1 MNKNSIIKK
10 QFILFAFLAKM
21 TKLVKLLKFGK
32 IFLTFA
38 TMCLSAF
45 IYSFSMGAWFS
56 IGFVVLLFV
65 HEMGHVIALRF
76 KGLPASAPV
85 FIPFIGAA
93 IFSPS
98 FKGKENES
106 FVGIGGPL
114 LGGVS
119 CLVMF
124 ALWKTTPGHPNI
136 LLMLSYTATVINL
149 FNLIPLRPLD
159 GGRITQII
167 GPWFKYIGLGA
178 LLIVS
183 FFIREPSMFFIW
195 VIVLSELKINKILRA
210 CLGLACELAMII
222 FMCMGY
228 SHQPSWVNAFD
239 IAIVSLVNVAL
250 IFTMISEIRRNRK
263 FKSIVD
269 TLSPE
274 QRKSYEEFIA
284 LKIKNPEIEEDV
296 SRQTRLKWL
305 VNYIVLSGA
314 LALLFF
320 YQTPFLPR
328 H

>member
-1 MNKNSIIKK
+1 MDKNSIIKK

-56 IGFVVLLFV
+56 TGFVVLLFV

-136 LLMLSYTATVINL
+136 LLMLSYTATIINL

-167 GPWFKYIGLGA
+167 GPWSGAMPRSPAMLASTAKPKSLTMPRSTAMPRSGAMPASPAMLRSPTMPGL
-178 LLIVS
+178 
-183 FFIREPSMFFIW
+183 
-195 VIVLSELKINKILRA
+195 
-210 CLGLACELAMII
+210 
-222 FMCMGY
+222 
-228 SHQPSWVNAFD
+228 
-239 IAIVSLVNVAL
+239 
-250 IFTMISEIRRNRK
+250 RRG
-263 FKSIVD
+263 
-269 TLSPE
+269 
-274 QRKSYEEFIA
+274 QG
-284 LKIKNPEIEEDV
+284 
-296 SRQTRLKWL
+296 
-305 VNYIVLSGA
+305 LSG
-314 LALLFF
+314 
-320 YQTPFLPR
+320 TG
-328 H
+328 